1 MSKRIASAFLALIM
15 LFSILSMPALAAKN
29 GWLDDEQIEED
40 IYEDEDSEG
49 GGQQLVRDDEEE
61 AEEKPKKKK
70 KNDPQIVFTDVPAD
84 AWYYDVVMDLAEAK
98 IIGGFGDGTFRP
110 SATVT
115 TGQALKMILLAAGY
129 EEPERVDSHWARC
142 FLNLALDEKIL
153 ERGEITDLDINM
165 SRKLVAKV
173 AAVSLDIERTDDEQ
187 VFTDTDDDHVH
198 ALHEIG
204 ILGGYDDGTFRPD
217 KALTRAEL
225 SAIAHRIYAY
235 LEDLRKEKDDEE
247 DYELDEDEVP
257 ELRTSEDAIEY
268 LKTVEGFCKEP
279 YWDYQQYSIGYG
291 SHCDPD
297 DYPDGITKKEAE
309 ILLRQIVHTFEEDLD
324 AFLKKHKIKL
334 DDNEYDAL
342 ILFTYNVGSTW
353 MRSSRLS
360 DLLIDGDYDEN
371 DFASAF
377 GVWCHVGSSEPE
389 ISSALVK
396 RRIRELQIFFD
407 ADYTGKKSDGFVVLY
422 YVTDIGEVE
431 TDIGFYREDSEY
443 DPLYDAY
450 SDDGEEFL
458 GWETEDGY
466 MITED
471 DVAEEDLTVYA
482 VWDY

>member
-1 MSKRIASAFLALIM
+1 MSKRLIAAFLALIT

-29 GWLDDEQIEED
+29 GWLDDSEILEE
-40 IYEDEDSEG
+40 EEESNEEG
-49 GGQQLVRDDEEE
+49 RPLVREDDEEE
-61 AEEKPKKKK
+61 EDKPKKETQT
-70 KNDPQIVFTDVPAD
+70 QIVFTDVPVD

-110 SATVT
+110 ATTVT

-173 AAVSLDIERTDDEQ
+173 AAISLNVERSDDEQ
-187 VFTDTDDDHVH
+187 IFTDTDDNYVH
-198 ALHEIG
+198 ALYEIG

-235 LEDLRKEKDDEE
+235 LEDLRKKDDDDE
-247 DYELDEDEVP
+247 DYDLDGEVP
-257 ELRTSEDAIEY
+257 ELRTTEDAIEY
-268 LKTVEGFCKEP
+268 LKDVEGFCKEP

-309 ILLRQIVHTFEEDLD
+309 ILLRNIVHTFEEDLD

-334 DDNEYDAL
+334 KDHEYDAL
-342 ILFTYNVGSTW
+342 VLFTYNVGSTW
-353 MRSSRLS
+353 MRSSRLA
-360 DLLIDGDYDEN
+360 DLLIDDDYEEN

-407 ADYTGKKSDGFVVLY
+407 ADYTGKDSDGFCVLY

-431 TDIGFYREDSEY
+431 TDIGFYREDTEY

-450 SDDGEEFL
+450 SDDDEEFI
-458 GWETEDGY
+458 GWETEDGE
-466 MITED
+466 MLSED
-471 DVAEEDLTVYA
+471 DVAREDMTVYA